1 MSRKRLKMEAED
13 DALPALDPELVA
25 YFTKKQPKTLGS
37 NNSREEKTTPPAS
50 SQKRKGKAPA
60 RRGAGE
66 VGPSPDEDEYGA
78 MVRAGSREG
87 RVRRYGGAGAGPS
100 TSAPE
105 VRGDEANKSL
115 RPKGSVKKEKA
126 RKRFRS
132 HQWLKQIRTYQRSTD
147 LLLKKAPFRRLV
159 RQITAKVEWEVLKL
173 GETANVHVHKDEGL
187 KKSLFAKVDA
197 AHDNV
202 IKLEAKERKLQNSR
216 PKKKKERDQK
226 KKDLADV
233 KEEMAEAREEE
244 KRVSGATKE
253 LGKLTDSK
261 LKYRWT
267 VDAIDAIQEGT
278 EAYLVE
284 LFECS
289 NLCTVHAK
297 RVTLQPKDLHLA
309 QRLRGD
315 RKDWGNFNFKD

>member
-173 GETANVHVHKDEGL
+173 GETGEGL
-187 KKSLFAKVDA
+187 KQGLFAKVDA

-267 VDAIDAIQEGT
+267 VNATDALQEGT